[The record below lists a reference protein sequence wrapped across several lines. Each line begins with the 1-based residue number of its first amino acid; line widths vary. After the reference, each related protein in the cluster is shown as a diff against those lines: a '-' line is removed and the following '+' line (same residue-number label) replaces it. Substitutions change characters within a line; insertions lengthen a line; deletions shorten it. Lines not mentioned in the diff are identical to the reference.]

1 MTFFTVGQR
10 TEKWNRSLARCPKG
24 LCEESWE
31 LFGQN
36 AHQVHVKNRSV
47 IAVEVHVHGALLGGE
62 ADGAVLQG
70 EGGAGRDVLPAAE
83 TRCSLNE
90 RGWQHSIFIVC
101 VRGSLSAAGV
111 QTAA

>member
-10 TEKWNRSLARCPKG
+10 AEKWNRCLARCPKG
-24 LCEESWE
+24 MCEEG
-31 LFGQN
+31 FGQN
-36 AHQVHVKNRSV
+36 AHQVHVENRSV

-83 TRCSLNE
+83 TRRSLNE
-90 RGWQHSIFIVC
+90 RG
-101 VRGSLSAAGV
+101 
-111 QTAA
+111 